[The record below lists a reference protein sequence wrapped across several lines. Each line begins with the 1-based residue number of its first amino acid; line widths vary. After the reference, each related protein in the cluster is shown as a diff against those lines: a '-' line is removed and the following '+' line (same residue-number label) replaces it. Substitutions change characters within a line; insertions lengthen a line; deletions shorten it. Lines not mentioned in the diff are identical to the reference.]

1 MAEQNIKIVS
11 SSHLVSERA
20 GELSEFEFGLTVL
33 HNAFNRWMVRCMS
46 AAGEK
51 EMTSLEVQLIHH
63 VTHRT
68 TAKKLSDI
76 CFVLNIED
84 THIASY
90 ALKKLVKMGY
100 LSSEKIGK
108 EVYFSATEAG
118 VALCQRY
125 REVRERCLIE
135 ILLETGI
142 SNEDIGRTAQL
153 LRMLAGVYDQA
164 ARAGASL

>member
-1 MAEQNIKIVS
+1 MPDQSIKIVS

-33 HNAFNRWMVRCMS
+33 NNAFNRWMVRCMS

-63 VTHRT
+63 VTHRK
-68 TAKKLSDI
+68 TAKKLADI

-100 LSSEKIGK
+100 LASEKIGK
-108 EVYFSATEAG
+108 EVYFSATENG
-118 VALCQRY
+118 IALCERY

-142 SNEDIGRTAQL
+142 SNEDIGNTAQL

>member
-1 MAEQNIKIVS
+1 MSDHPIKIVS

-33 HNAFNRWMVRCMS
+33 NNAFNRWMVRCMS

-63 VTHRT
+63 VTHRK
-68 TAKKLSDI
+68 TAKKLADI

-100 LSSEKIGK
+100 LASEKIGK
-108 EVYFSATEAG
+108 EVYFSATEHGA
-118 VALCQRY
+118 ALCERY

-142 SNEDIGRTAQL
+142 SNEDIGNTAQL

>member
-1 MAEQNIKIVS
+1 MSDHPIKIVS

-33 HNAFNRWMVRCMS
+33 NNAFNRWMVRCMS

-63 VTHRT
+63 VTHRK
-68 TAKKLSDI
+68 TAKKLADI

-90 ALKKLVKMGY
+90 ALKNWSKWAIWPAKKSARKSIFLPPKAAQPCVNA
-100 LSSEKIGK
+100 IGK
-108 EVYFSATEAG
+108 
-118 VALCQRY
+118 
-125 REVRERCLIE
+125 
-135 ILLETGI
+135 
-142 SNEDIGRTAQL
+142 
-153 LRMLAGVYDQA
+153 
-164 ARAGASL
+164 

>member
-1 MAEQNIKIVS
+1 
-11 SSHLVSERA
+11 
-20 GELSEFEFGLTVL
+20 
-33 HNAFNRWMVRCMS
+33 
-46 AAGEK
+46 
-51 EMTSLEVQLIHH
+51 
-63 VTHRT
+63 
-68 TAKKLSDI
+68 
-76 CFVLNIED
+76 
-84 THIASY
+84 
-90 ALKKLVKMGY
+90 MGY

-108 EVYFSATEAG
+108 EVYFSATDIG

-142 SNEDIGRTAQL
+142 SNEDIGSTAQL

>member
-1 MAEQNIKIVS
+1 M
-11 SSHLVSERA
+11 
-20 GELSEFEFGLTVL
+20 
-33 HNAFNRWMVRCMS
+33 
-46 AAGEK
+46 
-51 EMTSLEVQLIHH
+51 
-63 VTHRT
+63 
-68 TAKKLSDI
+68 
-76 CFVLNIED
+76 LNIED